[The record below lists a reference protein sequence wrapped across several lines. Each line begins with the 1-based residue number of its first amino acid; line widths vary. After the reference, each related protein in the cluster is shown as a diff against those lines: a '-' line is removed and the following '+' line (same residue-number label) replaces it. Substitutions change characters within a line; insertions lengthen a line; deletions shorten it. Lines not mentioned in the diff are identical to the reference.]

1 MEVHSYYVVADQKFF
16 FVRRNICKLTFTIY
30 REYYIMYAYL
40 LKKLSRY
47 FTGHCNENTHC
58 TISSDVLSYY
68 PKPEP
73 EGIQS
78 FGSYLSIEKKTSN
91 LPNLF
96 GKTWTK
102 ITKALPEIPTLQI
115 SIIPKSTRSPIN
127 SFCHNFEKKARKK
140 THNLFSR

>member
-16 FVRRNICKLTFTIY
+16 FVQRNICKLTFTIY

-68 PKPEP
+68 PKPES

-78 FGSYLSIEKKTSN
+78 FGSYLSIKKKHQMCQNYSA
-91 LPNLF
+91 
-96 GKTWTK
+96 KIWTK
-102 ITKALPEIPTLQI
+102 ITKVLPEIPPLQI
-115 SIIPKSTRSPIN
+115 VTKSTRSPIN